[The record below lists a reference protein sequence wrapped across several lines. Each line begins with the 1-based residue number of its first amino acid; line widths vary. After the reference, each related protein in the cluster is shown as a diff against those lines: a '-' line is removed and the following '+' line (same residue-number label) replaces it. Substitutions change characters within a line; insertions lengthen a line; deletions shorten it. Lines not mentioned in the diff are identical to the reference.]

1 MHAPPPPS
9 ARRQRSG
16 LVVGFAAVVWL
27 AGVAAGFAVWDRY
40 DATPGA
46 QAEAAGEPG
55 AAAWTLTL
63 YAHPHCPC
71 TRASLDELAELARAL
86 PPVVQVRVVFVRPA
100 GAAPGW
106 ERTASWDAAAAIPG
120 VEVTCDADGD
130 AARAGAAT
138 SGHVVLTDAAG
149 RVAFRGGLTRGRGR
163 VGESAARRTIL
174 GVVAGEQADGEAP
187 VYGCPL
193 ANEPR

>member
-1 MHAPPPPS
+1 MHAPLPPPHRS
-9 ARRQRSG
+9 RSG
-16 LVVGFAAVVWL
+16 LLVGLAAVVWL
-27 AGVAAGFAVWDRY
+27 AGVAAGFAAWDRY

-46 QAEAAGEPG
+46 QAAAAGEPG
-55 AAAWTLTL
+55 AAAWALTL

-86 PPVVQVRVVFVRPA
+86 PPDVAVRVVFVRPA
-100 GAAPGW
+100 GVEPGW

-120 VEVTCDADGD
+120 VAVTCD

-138 SGHVVLTDAAG
+138 SGHVVLTDATG

-174 GVVAGEQADGEAP
+174 EVVAGERPDGEAP

-193 ANEPR
+193 ANESR

>member
-1 MHAPPPPS
+1 MHAPSP
-9 ARRQRSG
+9 ARRSNSSR
-16 LVVGFAAVVWL
+16 LVGAAAAVWL

-40 DATPGA
+40 DATPGT
-46 QAEAAGEPG
+46 QAAAAGEPG
-55 AAAWTLTL
+55 AAPWTLTL

-71 TRASLDELAELARAL
+71 TRASLGELAELARDL
-86 PPVVQVRVVFVRPA
+86 PPGVRVRVVFVRPA
-100 GAAPGW
+100 GAEPGW
-106 ERTASWDAAAAIPG
+106 ERAASWDAAAAIPG
-120 VEVTCDADGD
+120 VAVTCDADGD

-174 GVVAGEQADGEAP
+174 GVVAGERASGEAP